1 MNMKPVV
8 PPASKE
14 QTFGGQLRMMRAAF
28 MASPARNAIFLLC
41 AGLLGI
47 ILATAYGQVLLNSW
61 NKPFYDAI
69 ERRNLA
75 GFFQQLLVFV
85 QIAAFLLVLNTV
97 QAWFNQM
104 LHIKLREGLTHDLL
118 KEWMAPG
125 RGARLAAAG
134 AVSVN
139 PDQRVHQDA
148 MQLADLSADLG
159 IGLMQSGILLVSFIG
174 VLWSISAGFSFM
186 FNGTA
191 IAIPGYMVWAAFLY
205 AGVASALS
213 WLVGRPLIK
222 LNSERYER
230 EAAMRFALVRVN
242 ENREAIALEGAEAG
256 EERRLEENLSSVLKA
271 VRNIMNAVVRLTFVT
286 SGYGWITVVA
296 PIVIA
301 SPVYFSGHLS
311 FGGLMMA
318 AAAFTQV
325 HTALRWFVDHIGA
338 IADWRA
344 TLLRVGNFRAALTEL
359 PSPIIHPTLGIRL
372 DASEENRVVF
382 DKVAIISPVGR
393 ARLSEPQLVVAPGE
407 RIAITGEAGVG
418 KTLLF
423 KAMAGLWREGEGRIG
438 LPKGASVAFVPAAP
452 YMPPGT
458 LREAL
463 SYPMA
468 ASDVAANAAPD
479 LLDRLGLRHL
489 SDRLDRVGRWDRELS
504 EDDQRLVAFARLAM
518 HRPDWIV
525 VNQAL
530 DSFHGPARERVFKLF
545 ETELKD
551 SALLNI
557 GQVEKA
563 DGTFFSRVVEL
574 KREPMRGKAK
584 VAERV

>member
-1 MNMKPVV
+1 MNMKPVM
-8 PPASKE
+8 PPAPRE
-14 QTFGGQLRMMRAAF
+14 QTFGGQLAMMRGAF
-28 MASPARNAIFLLC
+28 MASPARNTIFLIC

-47 ILATAYGQVLLNSW
+47 ILLTAYGQVLLNGW
-61 NKPFYDAI
+61 NKPFYDSI

-75 GFFQQLLVFV
+75 GFFQQLWVFA

-97 QAWFNQM
+97 QAWLNQM

-134 AVSVN
+134 SISVN

-159 IGLMQSGILLVSFIG
+159 IGLVQSGILLVSFVG
-174 VLWSISAGFSFM
+174 VLWSVSEGFSFS
-186 FNGTA
+186 FNGTS

-213 WLVGRPLIK
+213 WLVGRPLIR

-256 EERRLEENLSSVLKA
+256 EERRLEENLSSVLQA
-271 VRNIMNAVVRLTFVT
+271 VRRIMNAVVRLTFVT

-325 HTALRWFVDHIGA
+325 HTALRWFVDHIGS

-344 TLLRVGNFRAALTEL
+344 TLLRVGNFRAALLEP
-359 PSPIIHPTLGIRL
+359 PSPLGQPTLGIRVEATEKERIL
-372 DASEENRVVF
+372 FDRVTV
-382 DKVAIISPVGR
+382 VSPVGR
-393 ARLSEPQLVVAPGE
+393 ARLSEPSLGIGPGE

-438 LPKGASVAFVPAAP
+438 LPKDAAIAFVPSSP

-463 SYPMA
+463 CYPLPAGADDA
-468 ASDVAANAAPD
+468 AAA

-489 SDRLDRVGRWDRELS
+489 TDRLDRAGRWDRELS
-504 EDDQRLVAFARLAM
+504 EDDQRLVAFARLAL
-518 HRPDWIV
+518 HKPDWIV

-530 DSFHGPARERVFKLF
+530 DSFHGEARRRVLDLF
-545 ETELKD
+545 SSELK
-551 SALLNI
+551 SAALLNI
-557 GQVEKA
+557 GQVAKA
-563 DGTFFSRVVEL
+563 DGAFFSRVVEL
-574 KREPMRGKAK
+574 RREPMRERAK
-584 VAERV
+584 VVEKA